1 MRRGMLGA
9 CAASFFHGLVT
20 ATLAVQ
26 QLWHWPIV
34 VDAVNTPAENL
45 TLQISTVGPFS
56 EQHIPRLRLC
66 AQHDRRGRQASFQ
79 LACTWRGAL
88 PAPSASLA
96 LSVGCGSGQC

>member
-45 TLQISTVGPFS
+45 TLQISTVGPS
-56 EQHIPRLRLC
+56 TQHHTLAKQVC
-66 AQHDRRGRQASFQ
+66 AQHSEGGRQACSPAGLH
-79 LACTWRGAL
+79 LACSS
-88 PAPSASLA
+88 PAPN
-96 LSVGCGSGQC
+96 V